1 MVLSTTKLDNIDNK
15 SKYLAIILALDHYNL
30 IKNDKDECNKKNSKI
45 KSDIGWLKIHIAV

>member
-1 MVLSTTKLDNIDNK
+1 MVLLTAKLDNIDNK
-15 SKYLAIILALDHYNL
+15 SKYLAIILALQHYNL